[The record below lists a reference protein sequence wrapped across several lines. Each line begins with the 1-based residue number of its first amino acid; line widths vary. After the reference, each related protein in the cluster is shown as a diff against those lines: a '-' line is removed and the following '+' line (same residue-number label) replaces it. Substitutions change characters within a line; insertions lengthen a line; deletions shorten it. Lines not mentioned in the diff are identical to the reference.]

1 MSLCNILYMDENE
14 ISYKILR
21 QIQQLEKTSPFLTKL
36 NTNFYSKLTEYLK
49 NLKSIIEQEKDSQK
63 IKLFNDEI
71 KNTEKLA
78 LSIYEFREKKIVQAA
93 LSKVRGGKPDLKNIL
108 DMEKRLFESLI
119 EQIILSRNK
128 ILKEKSQENSKN
140 DANSQKKNKREINNN
155 PIVRVIQDIPEF
167 VGIDMKTYS
176 LRKDDIISISKQMSE
191 PLIKRGVVKQIK

>member
-1 MSLCNILYMDENE
+1 MEENE

-21 QIQQLEKTSPFLTKL
+21 QIQQLERTTPFLTKIDS
-36 NTNFYSKLTEYLK
+36 NFYNKLTEYLK
-49 NLKSIIEQEKDSQK
+49 NLKSVIEQEEDSQK

-78 LSIYEFREKKIVQAA
+78 FSIYEFREKKIVQAA

-108 DMEKRLFESLI
+108 DIEKRLYESLI
-119 EQIILSRNK
+119 EQIILTRKK
-128 ILKEKSQENSKN
+128 ILEEKSQEKSKN
-140 DANSQKKNKREINNN
+140 DSKNQKKSEGEKNNN
-155 PIVRVIQDIPEF
+155 PVVRVIEDIPEF

-191 PLIKRGVVKQIK
+191 PLLKRGVVKPIK